1 MGVWRLVLQILTR
14 FLTKERKE
22 EKKKKKKC
30 YLHTKIHNRTI
41 IMASYFQTRTLKSI
55 PVLRPGLF
63 WQKLCYHYLDQKAN
77 KKNSNPFGIRIFL
90 FLSFSFGIETINT
103 QTLRSSLE
111 THTRF
116 QTKTGQKPTSLCK
129 HPFLLALRRW
139 GRGETDVFAG

>member
-1 MGVWRLVLQILTR
+1 MLSLLTMIR
-14 FLTKERKE
+14 E
-22 EKKKKKKC
+22 
-30 YLHTKIHNRTI
+30 
-41 IMASYFQTRTLKSI
+41 QT
-55 PVLRPGLF
+55 
-63 WQKLCYHYLDQKAN
+63 
-77 KKNSNPFGIRIFL
+77 KKNPFAIRIFL

-139 GRGETDVFAG
+139 GPDGSAHTHGIYKGVPPGVLNKAQTVPFIRACLN

>member
-1 MGVWRLVLQILTR
+1 MLSLLTMIR
-14 FLTKERKE
+14 EQTKK
-22 EKKKKKKC
+22 
-30 YLHTKIHNRTI
+30 
-41 IMASYFQTRTLKSI
+41 
-55 PVLRPGLF
+55 
-63 WQKLCYHYLDQKAN
+63 
-77 KKNSNPFGIRIFL
+77 NPFGIRIFL

>member
-1 MGVWRLVLQILTR
+1 
-14 FLTKERKE
+14 
-22 EKKKKKKC
+22 
-30 YLHTKIHNRTI
+30 
-41 IMASYFQTRTLKSI
+41 MASYFQTRTLKSI

-63 WQKLCYHYLDQKAN
+63 WQKLCYHYLDQRAN

-139 GRGETDVFAG
+139 GPDGSAQTHGIYKGVPPGVLNKAQTVPFIRACLN